1 MGKINLENIRASLN
15 KARDAAA
22 PLQNQGYLSNIP
34 VEYIRPAKRNV
45 FNENDTDE
53 AIKELADDIAA
64 CGLQH
69 PIAVNKINSE
79 NYRIISGERRFK
91 AMTEYLHKKTIPCMI
106 FENLSE
112 EQEQLRLFMANLSV
126 REYTASQKYKFYLE
140 VKELLERMKE
150 SGQYRGGMQKGIAD
164 ILNVT
169 KRQVAKYSAIEKLP
183 FNIQQEVLEGKISIN
198 KAVEMAAPKKQ
209 ESDNAA
215 LLSDILSK
223 LSDENRDKLLSG
235 DIDLNNLIAHSKKDE
250 PVHLFNNET
259 FTDNEQKKDEPVHL
273 FDNETFTDN
282 EQKKD
287 EPVHLFNNET
297 FTSNEQKKD
306 EPVHHFDNE
315 TFTDNKQKK
324 DEPVHHFEDVLLYGG
339 KQYILNDVQVLEE
352 NNGYTVF
359 KIMAVQK

>member
-1 MGKINLENIRASLN
+1 MGKINIEKLRASWN
-15 KARDAAA
+15 EAKDTVV
-22 PLQNQGYLSNIP
+22 PLQNQGYLSNVP

-69 PIAVNKINSE
+69 PIAVNRINSE

-91 AMTEYLHKKTIPCMI
+91 AMTKYLHKKTVPCMI

-140 VKELLERMKE
+140 VKELLEHMKE

-209 ESDNAA
+209 DPDNAA

-223 LSDENRDKLLSG
+223 LSDENRGKLLSG
-235 DIDLNNLIAHSKKDE
+235 DIDLNTLIAHSQKDE
-250 PVHLFNNET
+250 PAHHFGRKSVI
-259 FTDNEQKKDEPVHL
+259 DKG
-273 FDNETFTDN
+273 
-282 EQKKD
+282 
-287 EPVHLFNNET
+287 
-297 FTSNEQKKD
+297 QKKD
-306 EPVHHFDNE
+306 EPVHHSGDI
-315 TFTDNKQKK
+315 
-324 DEPVHHFEDVLLYGG
+324 LLYRG
-339 KQYILNDVQVLEE
+339 KQYFLNDVQILEE
-352 NNGYTVF
+352 NNGYTMF
-359 KIMAVQK
+359 KIMAIQQ

>member
-1 MGKINLENIRASLN
+1 MGKINLDNIRASLN
-15 KARDAAA
+15 KAKDAAA
-22 PLQNQGYLSNIP
+22 PLQNQGYTSNIP
-34 VEYIRPAKRNV
+34 VEYIYPAKKNI

-69 PIAVNKINSE
+69 PIAVNKITSE
-79 NYRIISGERRFK
+79 NYRIISGERRFR

-126 REYTASQKYKFYLE
+126 REYTASQKYKFYLH

-198 KAVEMAAPKKQ
+198 KAVEMAVSKKQ
-209 ESDNAA
+209 DSDNAA
-215 LLSDILSK
+215 LLSYILSK

-235 DIDLNNLIAHSKKDE
+235 DIDLNTLISHS
-250 PVHLFNNET
+250 
-259 FTDNEQKKDEPVHL
+259 Q
-273 FDNETFTDN
+273 
-282 EQKKD
+282 
-287 EPVHLFNNET
+287 
-297 FTSNEQKKD
+297 KD
-306 EPVHHFDNE
+306 EPVHHFN
-315 TFTDNKQKK
+315 NKSFSDREQEK
-324 DEPVHHFEDVLLYGG
+324 DEPVHHFNNKSFSDREQEKDEPVHHFNNKPFSDKEQEKDELVHHFEDVFFYGG
-339 KQYILNDVQVLEE
+339 KQYLLNDVQVLEE

-359 KIMAVQK
+359 KIIALQT

>member
-1 MGKINLENIRASLN
+1 MGKINIEKLRASWN
-15 KARDAAA
+15 EAKDTVV
-22 PLQNQGYLSNIP
+22 PLQNQGYLSNVP

-91 AMTEYLHKKTIPCMI
+91 AMTKYLHKKTVPCMI

-140 VKELLERMKE
+140 VKELLEHMKE
-150 SGQYRGGMQKGIAD
+150 SGQYSGGMQKGIAD

-169 KRQVAKYSAIEKLP
+169 KRQVAKYSVIEKLP
-183 FNIQQEVLEGKISIN
+183 FHIQQEVLEGKISIN
-198 KAVEMAAPKKQ
+198 KAVEIVSPKKQ
-209 ESDNAA
+209 DSDNAA

-223 LSDENRDKLLSG
+223 LSDENRDRLLSG
-235 DIDLNNLIAHSKKDE
+235 DIDLNTLIAHS
-250 PVHLFNNET
+250 
-259 FTDNEQKKDEPVHL
+259 Q
-273 FDNETFTDN
+273 
-282 EQKKD
+282 
-287 EPVHLFNNET
+287 
-297 FTSNEQKKD
+297 KD
-306 EPVHHFDNE
+306 EPVHHLGRKSAISKE
-315 TFTDNKQKK
+315 QEK
-324 DEPVHHFEDVLLYGG
+324 DELVHLSRDILFYRG
-339 KQYILNDVQVLEE
+339 KQYLLNDVQILEE
-352 NNGYTVF
+352 NNGYTMF
-359 KIMAVQK
+359 KIMAIQQ

>member
-1 MGKINLENIRASLN
+1 M
-15 KARDAAA
+15 
-22 PLQNQGYLSNIP
+22 P

-69 PIAVNKINSE
+69 PIAVNRINSE

-91 AMTEYLHKKTIPCMI
+91 AMTKYLHKKTVPCMI

-140 VKELLERMKE
+140 VKELLEHMKE

-198 KAVEMAAPKKQ
+198 KAVEMASPKKQ
-209 ESDNAA
+209 DSDNAA

-235 DIDLNNLIAHSKKDE
+235 DIDLDTLIAHSQKDE
-250 PVHLFNNET
+250 PAHHFGRKSVI
-259 FTDNEQKKDEPVHL
+259 DKG
-273 FDNETFTDN
+273 
-282 EQKKD
+282 
-287 EPVHLFNNET
+287 
-297 FTSNEQKKD
+297 QKKD
-306 EPVHHFDNE
+306 EPVHHSGDI
-315 TFTDNKQKK
+315 
-324 DEPVHHFEDVLLYGG
+324 LLYRG
-339 KQYILNDVQVLEE
+339 KQYFLNDVQILEE
-352 NNGYTVF
+352 NNGYTMF
-359 KIMAVQK
+359 KIMAIQQ